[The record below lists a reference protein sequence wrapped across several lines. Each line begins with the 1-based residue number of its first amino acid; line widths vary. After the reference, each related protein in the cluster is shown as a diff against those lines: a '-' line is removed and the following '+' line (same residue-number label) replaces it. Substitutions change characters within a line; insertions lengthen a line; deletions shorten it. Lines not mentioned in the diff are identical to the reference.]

1 MRQSERTM
9 AVLLARNNTQ
19 SITKLDTDGN
29 ILFGLLALIVD
40 INYRVRYGSTVANE
54 TASGYHDDIQL
65 NNVVADQILPV
76 DNGLLRH

>member
-1 MRQSERTM
+1 MQRSTSLKQVIGYESSSTIFNLSSESQI
-9 AVLLARNNTQ
+9 LA
-19 SITKLDTDGN
+19 
-29 ILFGLLALIVD
+29 GLLMLIVD
-40 INYRVRYGSTVANE
+40 INYRVKYGSTVAKE